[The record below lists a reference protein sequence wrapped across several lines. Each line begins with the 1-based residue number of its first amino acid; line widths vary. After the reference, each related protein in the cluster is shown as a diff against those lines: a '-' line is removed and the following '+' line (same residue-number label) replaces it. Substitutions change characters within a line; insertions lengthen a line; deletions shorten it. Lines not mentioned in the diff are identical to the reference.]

1 MAQTTQ
7 NASFGPVFVVY
18 AFHPSPSRVF
28 RILQAIY
35 TMKYKLV
42 SIKHKRILKKLT
54 KWLKR
59 RVLRRLSPFLLPAPS
74 ILLPIA

>member
-1 MAQTTQ
+1 MA
-7 NASFGPVFVVY
+7 
-18 AFHPSPSRVF
+18 RF

-35 TMKYKLV
+35 TMKHQLV

-54 KWLKR
+54 KWLKLR
-59 RVLRRLSPFLLPAPS
+59 RMRRLSLFLLSAPS